1 MVSIVSL
8 QGVVALLGRFPA
20 LAGADLG
27 VGESEI
33 VLVQGPNGA
42 GKSTLLRV
50 CAGLLRIESGR
61 AEVLG
66 HDLVADRAA
75 VRRSVGLLGHDT
87 ALYDDLTVEENL
99 RFWARASRIDDEA
112 VPAALDRLGVAE
124 RLRDVAVRNL
134 SAGQR
139 RRTALAAVV
148 VRRPRLWLLDEP
160 HSGLDQ
166 GGRDLIDQVILDAAS
181 AGATVMLASHELD
194 RTLDLATR
202 HLTVAGGTITSDERG
217 GREPGATMLRDAW
230 LVATKDLQIE
240 WRSRSRSARSCP
252 SPASFS
258 CCSAALDA
266 NRPVLLQATS
276 GLFWVTIMFVS
287 TLAVQRSTSI
297 ETTDGARRGTA
308 PGRHRTA
315 GGVRREVHCGC
326 RAAAR
331 RRDRASHRR
340 GRPLQRRYRGVGTRV
355 RDLSDRHRWHC
366 GGRYPARSA
375 RGRRESP

>member
-20 LAGADLG
+20 LAGADLE

-66 HDLVADRAA
+66 HDLVTDRAA

-112 VPAALDRLGVAE
+112 VPAALDRLGVAD
-124 RLRDVAVRNL
+124 RLRDVAVGNL

-202 HLTVAGGTITSDERG
+202 HLTVAGGTITSDQRG
-217 GREPGATMLRDAW
+217 SREPGGHDA
-230 LVATKDLQIE
+230 A
-240 WRSRSRSARSCP
+240 
-252 SPASFS
+252 
-258 CCSAALDA
+258 
-266 NRPVLLQATS
+266 
-276 GLFWVTIMFVS
+276 
-287 TLAVQRSTSI
+287 
-297 ETTDGARRGTA
+297 
-308 PGRHRTA
+308 
-315 GGVRREVHCGC
+315 
-326 RAAAR
+326 
-331 RRDRASHRR
+331 
-340 GRPLQRRYRGVGTRV
+340 
-355 RDLSDRHRWHC
+355 
-366 GGRYPARSA
+366 
-375 RGRRESP
+375 

>member
-1 MVSIVSL
+1 VVSIVSL

-20 LAGADLG
+20 LAGADLE

-42 GKSTLLRV
+42 GKSTLLRL

-66 HDLVADRAA
+66 HDLVTDRAA

-112 VPAALDRLGVAE
+112 VPAALDRLGVAD

-181 AGATVMLASHELD
+181 AGATVLLASHELD

-217 GREPGATMLRDAW
+217 SREPGGHDA
-230 LVATKDLQIE
+230 A
-240 WRSRSRSARSCP
+240 
-252 SPASFS
+252 
-258 CCSAALDA
+258 
-266 NRPVLLQATS
+266 
-276 GLFWVTIMFVS
+276 
-287 TLAVQRSTSI
+287 
-297 ETTDGARRGTA
+297 
-308 PGRHRTA
+308 
-315 GGVRREVHCGC
+315 
-326 RAAAR
+326 
-331 RRDRASHRR
+331 
-340 GRPLQRRYRGVGTRV
+340 
-355 RDLSDRHRWHC
+355 
-366 GGRYPARSA
+366 
-375 RGRRESP
+375 

>member
-8 QGVVALLGRFPA
+8 RGVVALLGRFPA
-20 LAGADLG
+20 LAGADLE

-66 HDLVADRAA
+66 HDLVTDRAA

-99 RFWARASRIDDEA
+99 RFWARASRIDDDA

-202 HLTVAGGTITSDERG
+202 HLTIAGGTITSDERG
-217 GREPGATMLRDAW
+217 SREPGGHDA
-230 LVATKDLQIE
+230 A
-240 WRSRSRSARSCP
+240 
-252 SPASFS
+252 
-258 CCSAALDA
+258 
-266 NRPVLLQATS
+266 
-276 GLFWVTIMFVS
+276 
-287 TLAVQRSTSI
+287 
-297 ETTDGARRGTA
+297 
-308 PGRHRTA
+308 
-315 GGVRREVHCGC
+315 
-326 RAAAR
+326 
-331 RRDRASHRR
+331 
-340 GRPLQRRYRGVGTRV
+340 
-355 RDLSDRHRWHC
+355 
-366 GGRYPARSA
+366 
-375 RGRRESP
+375 

>member
-1 MVSIVSL
+1 MSIVSL

-20 LAGADLG
+20 LAGADLE

-217 GREPGATMLRDAW
+217 SREPGGHDA
-230 LVATKDLQIE
+230 A
-240 WRSRSRSARSCP
+240 
-252 SPASFS
+252 
-258 CCSAALDA
+258 
-266 NRPVLLQATS
+266 
-276 GLFWVTIMFVS
+276 
-287 TLAVQRSTSI
+287 
-297 ETTDGARRGTA
+297 
-308 PGRHRTA
+308 
-315 GGVRREVHCGC
+315 
-326 RAAAR
+326 
-331 RRDRASHRR
+331 
-340 GRPLQRRYRGVGTRV
+340 
-355 RDLSDRHRWHC
+355 
-366 GGRYPARSA
+366 
-375 RGRRESP
+375 

>member
-20 LAGADLG
+20 LAGADLE

-66 HDLVADRAA
+66 HDLVTDRAA

-99 RFWARASRIDDEA
+99 RFWARASRIDDDA

-217 GREPGATMLRDAW
+217 SREPGGHDA
-230 LVATKDLQIE
+230 A
-240 WRSRSRSARSCP
+240 
-252 SPASFS
+252 
-258 CCSAALDA
+258 
-266 NRPVLLQATS
+266 
-276 GLFWVTIMFVS
+276 
-287 TLAVQRSTSI
+287 
-297 ETTDGARRGTA
+297 
-308 PGRHRTA
+308 
-315 GGVRREVHCGC
+315 
-326 RAAAR
+326 
-331 RRDRASHRR
+331 
-340 GRPLQRRYRGVGTRV
+340 
-355 RDLSDRHRWHC
+355 
-366 GGRYPARSA
+366 
-375 RGRRESP
+375 

>member
-20 LAGADLG
+20 LAGADLE

-87 ALYDDLTVEENL
+87 ALYDDLTVEDNL

-217 GREPGATMLRDAW
+217 SREPGGHDA
-230 LVATKDLQIE
+230 A
-240 WRSRSRSARSCP
+240 
-252 SPASFS
+252 
-258 CCSAALDA
+258 
-266 NRPVLLQATS
+266 
-276 GLFWVTIMFVS
+276 
-287 TLAVQRSTSI
+287 
-297 ETTDGARRGTA
+297 
-308 PGRHRTA
+308 
-315 GGVRREVHCGC
+315 
-326 RAAAR
+326 
-331 RRDRASHRR
+331 
-340 GRPLQRRYRGVGTRV
+340 
-355 RDLSDRHRWHC
+355 
-366 GGRYPARSA
+366 
-375 RGRRESP
+375 

>member
-20 LAGADLG
+20 LAGADLE

-42 GKSTLLRV
+42 GQSTLLRV

-217 GREPGATMLRDAW
+217 SREPGGHDA
-230 LVATKDLQIE
+230 A
-240 WRSRSRSARSCP
+240 
-252 SPASFS
+252 
-258 CCSAALDA
+258 
-266 NRPVLLQATS
+266 
-276 GLFWVTIMFVS
+276 
-287 TLAVQRSTSI
+287 
-297 ETTDGARRGTA
+297 
-308 PGRHRTA
+308 
-315 GGVRREVHCGC
+315 
-326 RAAAR
+326 
-331 RRDRASHRR
+331 
-340 GRPLQRRYRGVGTRV
+340 
-355 RDLSDRHRWHC
+355 
-366 GGRYPARSA
+366 
-375 RGRRESP
+375 

>member
-1 MVSIVSL
+1 MGSIVSL

-20 LAGADLG
+20 LAGADLE

-217 GREPGATMLRDAW
+217 SREPGGHDA
-230 LVATKDLQIE
+230 A
-240 WRSRSRSARSCP
+240 
-252 SPASFS
+252 
-258 CCSAALDA
+258 
-266 NRPVLLQATS
+266 
-276 GLFWVTIMFVS
+276 
-287 TLAVQRSTSI
+287 
-297 ETTDGARRGTA
+297 
-308 PGRHRTA
+308 
-315 GGVRREVHCGC
+315 
-326 RAAAR
+326 
-331 RRDRASHRR
+331 
-340 GRPLQRRYRGVGTRV
+340 
-355 RDLSDRHRWHC
+355 
-366 GGRYPARSA
+366 
-375 RGRRESP
+375 

>member
-1 MVSIVSL
+1 MSIVSL
-8 QGVVALLGRFPA
+8 RGVVALLGRFPA
-20 LAGADLG
+20 LAGADLE

-66 HDLVADRAA
+66 HDLVTDRAA

-87 ALYDDLTVEENL
+87 ALYDDLTVEQNL
-99 RFWARASRIDDEA
+99 RFWARASRIDDDA

-217 GREPGATMLRDAW
+217 SREPGGHDA
-230 LVATKDLQIE
+230 A
-240 WRSRSRSARSCP
+240 
-252 SPASFS
+252 
-258 CCSAALDA
+258 
-266 NRPVLLQATS
+266 
-276 GLFWVTIMFVS
+276 
-287 TLAVQRSTSI
+287 
-297 ETTDGARRGTA
+297 
-308 PGRHRTA
+308 
-315 GGVRREVHCGC
+315 
-326 RAAAR
+326 
-331 RRDRASHRR
+331 
-340 GRPLQRRYRGVGTRV
+340 
-355 RDLSDRHRWHC
+355 
-366 GGRYPARSA
+366 
-375 RGRRESP
+375 

>member
-20 LAGADLG
+20 LAGADLA

-217 GREPGATMLRDAW
+217 SREPGGHDA
-230 LVATKDLQIE
+230 A
-240 WRSRSRSARSCP
+240 
-252 SPASFS
+252 
-258 CCSAALDA
+258 
-266 NRPVLLQATS
+266 
-276 GLFWVTIMFVS
+276 
-287 TLAVQRSTSI
+287 
-297 ETTDGARRGTA
+297 
-308 PGRHRTA
+308 
-315 GGVRREVHCGC
+315 
-326 RAAAR
+326 
-331 RRDRASHRR
+331 
-340 GRPLQRRYRGVGTRV
+340 
-355 RDLSDRHRWHC
+355 
-366 GGRYPARSA
+366 
-375 RGRRESP
+375 

>member
-1 MVSIVSL
+1 VVSIVSL

-20 LAGADLG
+20 LAGADVE

-66 HDLVADRAA
+66 HDLVTDRAA

-112 VPAALDRLGVAE
+112 VPAALDRLGVAD

-217 GREPGATMLRDAW
+217 SREPGGHDA
-230 LVATKDLQIE
+230 A
-240 WRSRSRSARSCP
+240 
-252 SPASFS
+252 
-258 CCSAALDA
+258 
-266 NRPVLLQATS
+266 
-276 GLFWVTIMFVS
+276 
-287 TLAVQRSTSI
+287 
-297 ETTDGARRGTA
+297 
-308 PGRHRTA
+308 
-315 GGVRREVHCGC
+315 
-326 RAAAR
+326 
-331 RRDRASHRR
+331 
-340 GRPLQRRYRGVGTRV
+340 
-355 RDLSDRHRWHC
+355 
-366 GGRYPARSA
+366 
-375 RGRRESP
+375 

>member
-1 MVSIVSL
+1 VSIVSL

-20 LAGADLG
+20 LAGADLE
-27 VGESEI
+27 VGEGEI

-66 HDLVADRAA
+66 HDLVTDRAA

-99 RFWARASRIDDEA
+99 RFWARASRIDDDA
-112 VPAALDRLGVAE
+112 VPTALDRLGVAE
-124 RLRDVAVRNL
+124 RLRGVAVRNL

-166 GGRDLIDQVILDAAS
+166 GGRDLIDHAILDAAS

-194 RTLDLATR
+194 RTLGLATR
-202 HLTVAGGTITSDERG
+202 HLTVAGGAITSDERG
-217 GREPGATMLRDAW
+217 SRRSGGHDA
-230 LVATKDLQIE
+230 A
-240 WRSRSRSARSCP
+240 
-252 SPASFS
+252 
-258 CCSAALDA
+258 
-266 NRPVLLQATS
+266 
-276 GLFWVTIMFVS
+276 
-287 TLAVQRSTSI
+287 
-297 ETTDGARRGTA
+297 
-308 PGRHRTA
+308 
-315 GGVRREVHCGC
+315 
-326 RAAAR
+326 
-331 RRDRASHRR
+331 
-340 GRPLQRRYRGVGTRV
+340 
-355 RDLSDRHRWHC
+355 
-366 GGRYPARSA
+366 
-375 RGRRESP
+375 